1 LTTDRLFF
9 FQHHARFAAD
19 AHAFLEEARF
29 GGSVPPQ
36 HPIVA
41 LTFVAEARS
50 TSASATVSFFCAFT
64 SARNDVSALQA
75 PA

>member
-29 GGSVPPQ
+29 GGSVPP
-36 HPIVA
+36 
-41 LTFVAEARS
+41 
-50 TSASATVSFFCAFT
+50 
-64 SARNDVSALQA
+64 
-75 PA
+75 